1 MTANRWNANRWLAA
15 LGAVVFFAASA
26 SAQNVPAYWIAPATG
41 WPAGNNPDM
50 SGPGM
55 YFVTPGGLVTGPH
68 YYVNPCWCP
77 ETGYQPGPRPCKSA
91 PVSGVAPPP
100 MAGGLPTV
108 SSFPSHPYVRSPRD
122 FFMFHENLEVER
134 SRELRPIIVP

>member
-1 MTANRWNANRWLAA
+1 MNAYRWLTL
-15 LGAVVFFAASA
+15 LGAVALYAAPA
-26 SAQNVPAYWIAPATG
+26 SAQYAPTNVPPYWIAPATG
-41 WPAGNNPDM
+41 WKAGNNPDM
-50 SGPGM
+50 TGPGI
-55 YFVTPGGLVTGPH
+55 YFVTPAGLVTGPH
-68 YYVNPCWCP
+68 YYVNPPWCP

-134 SRELRPIIVP
+134 SREFRPIIVP